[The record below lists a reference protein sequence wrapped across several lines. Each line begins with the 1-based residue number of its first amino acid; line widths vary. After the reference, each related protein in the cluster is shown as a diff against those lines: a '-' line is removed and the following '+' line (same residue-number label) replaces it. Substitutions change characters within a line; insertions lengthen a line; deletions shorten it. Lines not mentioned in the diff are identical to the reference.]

1 MNQNI
6 KPIAMKCSEEQF
18 NAIKPKLEKTGL
30 TIRSIDSFEEAP
42 YLVNNLREQLGF
54 ISNTATSAK
63 TRWLRTVF
71 EEWDE
76 QTFLE
81 HCGIE
86 SFVLPEKWC
95 VEITESN
102 REVLLDWVRKQPNYT
117 GRFEHLFVAGA
128 IVLSKHPSDD
138 SYLWAGDVNGLESVH
153 SNFKLITFEQ
163 FQKYVLKQEPIMK
176 KYTNYTVPA
185 TDVLKIRAIACGPWK
200 RRLATYLHR
209 MDESNNLTFIEEEID
224 EMFNAA
230 TGEQRPVLVEIFGE
244 PTKAVEWNRIK
255 TGSKVMIEYT
265 GQHCGGF
272 EGIDLSQPVDVV
284 FFRTPHFI
292 NEDAVFKTNSCHS
305 SYCTFHQNGK
315 YVLFAAHKNFVD
327 VDYITQ
333 VIEY

>member
-6 KPIAMKCSEEQF
+6 KPIAMRCNQEQF
-18 NAIKPKLEKTGL
+18 NAIQPKLERAGL
-30 TIRSIDSFEEAP
+30 EIEDITFFHKHY
-42 YLVNNLREQLGF
+42 YLTNNLGNKLGMV
-54 ISNTATSAK
+54 SNIDNGAK
-63 TRWLRTVF
+63 PEYGRTIF
-71 EEWDE
+71 EEWNE

-81 HCGIE
+81 YCGIE

-102 REVLLDWVRKQPNYT
+102 REVLLDWARKQPNYT

-200 RRLATYLHR
+200 RRFATYLHR

-230 TGEQRPVLVEIFGE
+230 TKEQRPTLVEIFGE
-244 PTKAVEWNRIK
+244 PTKAIEWDRIR

-265 GQHCGGF
+265 GQSCGNLF
-272 EGIDLSQPVDVV
+272 EGIDFSQPVDVV
-284 FFRTPHFI
+284 FYKTPHFI
-292 NEDAVFKTNSCHS
+292 NDKGIFYKESRYS
-305 SYCTFHQNGK
+305 SYCTFHQGGK
-315 YVLFAAHKNFVD
+315 YFLFAADDN
-327 VDYITQ
+327 VDYITE
-333 VIEY
+333 VVEY